1 MTLYQSV
8 MKIYLFI
15 FLRHEEMGDVDFV
28 SGQIGWHLN
37 KMTCICKEILGLHK
51 GMVTPHLPSPSP
63 VSPPPYLYSF
73 QSADQ
78 WVTNTCIG
86 NTSSVFQEYKYFM
99 SLCKHGNSTIQY
111 SINFLS
117 HPPPPRHLH
126 PHRFPLLVKF
136 LRWRINCVLRGL
148 NSHGHF
154 LKTFLISLS
163 RRARQRDKG
172 KHSIFKLKYLDV
184 FFTK

>member
-37 KMTCICKEILGLHK
+37 KMTCICQQILGLHK

-117 HPPPPRHLH
+117 HPPPPTS
-126 PHRFPLLVKF
+126 PPP
-136 LRWRINCVLRGL
+136 
-148 NSHGHF
+148 
-154 LKTFLISLS
+154 SLS
-163 RRARQRDKG
+163 SFSQ
-172 KHSIFKLKYLDV
+172 IFKVKNKLRFKRAE
-184 FFTK
+184 

>member
-1 MTLYQSV
+1 MLFILSIPHWQKRNWNPVNFYGLWLYISRLW
-8 MKIYLFI
+8 KYIYLF
-15 FLRHEEMGDVDFV
+15 FCDTKKLGGGGVDFV

-86 NTSSVFQEYKYFM
+86 NTSSVFQEYKSFM

-111 SINFLS
+111 IINFFS
-117 HPPPPRHLH
+117 HPTPPH
-126 PHRFPLLVKF
+126 PPDISTPIDF
-136 LRWRINCVLRGL
+136 L
-148 NSHGHF
+148 S
-154 LKTFLISLS
+154 
-163 RRARQRDKG
+163 
-172 KHSIFKLKYLDV
+172 
-184 FFTK
+184 

>member
-1 MTLYQSV
+1 MCYLSSQSPIDRNETETQLIFMDCDFISV
-8 MKIYLFI
+8 GYENIFIYFFCDTKNL
-15 FLRHEEMGDVDFV
+15 GGGGVDFV

-86 NTSSVFQEYKYFM
+86 NTSSVFQEYKSFM

-111 SINFLS
+111 IINFFS
-117 HPPPPRHLH
+117 HPTPPPPTS
-126 PHRFPLLVKF
+126 PPPS
-136 LRWRINCVLRGL
+136 I
-148 NSHGHF
+148 S
-154 LKTFLISLS
+154 SLS
-163 RRARQRDKG
+163 Q
-172 KHSIFKLKYLDV
+172 IFKVKNKLRFKRAE
-184 FFTK
+184 

>member
-1 MTLYQSV
+1 

-15 FLRHEEMGDVDFV
+15 FLRHEEIGGGGGVDFV

-86 NTSSVFQEYKYFM
+86 NTSSVFQEYKSFM

-111 SINFLS
+111 IINFFS
-117 HPPPPRHLH
+117 HPTPPPPPRHLH

-136 LRWRINCVLRGL
+136 LRWRINCGLRGP

-154 LKTFLISLS
+154 F
-163 RRARQRDKG
+163 
-172 KHSIFKLKYLDV
+172 
-184 FFTK
+184 